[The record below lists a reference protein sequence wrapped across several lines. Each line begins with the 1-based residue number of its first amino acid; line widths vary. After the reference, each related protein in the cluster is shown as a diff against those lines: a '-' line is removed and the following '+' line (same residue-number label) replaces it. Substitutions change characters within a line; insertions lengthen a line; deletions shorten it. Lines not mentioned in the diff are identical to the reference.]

1 MYFLD
6 ERAGRIADIGTRSL
20 KAAIDTRADSVG
32 ADDDGSIGGR
42 FYGRVYHPNALFLKI
57 FYNDRVMY
65 QGTESSDFFPLST
78 SLYVISTARLTPKQK
93 PAVFATSILF
103 MTLFKQLPYLAHDKS
118 GSVLYLTH
126 I

>member
-65 QGTESSDFFPLST
+65 QGTESSDFFSAVNELICHLDRAVDPEAEARRFCNLNPFHDPFQAAPLSC
-78 SLYVISTARLTPKQK
+78 P
-93 PAVFATSILF
+93 
-103 MTLFKQLPYLAHDKS
+103 
-118 GSVLYLTH
+118 
-126 I
+126 

>member
-6 ERAGRIADIGTRSL
+6 KRAGRVADIGARSL

-32 ADDDGSIGGR
+32 ADDDGSITTGLCIRGPK
-42 FYGRVYHPNALFLKI
+42 VA
-57 FYNDRVMY
+57 
-65 QGTESSDFFPLST
+65 TFFPLST

-93 PAVFATSILF
+93 PAVFATSIFF